1 MGGFLVPAS
10 SMAQMLCGPYAEIA
24 RVLENDYQEQKVAGG
39 LSNTGALVELFV
51 ADRRS
56 WTIVFTIP
64 GGPSCVLGGGESWEV
79 QTPRKPR
86 EES

>member
-1 MGGFLVPAS
+1 MGGFLVPAAAT
-10 SMAQMLCGPYAEIA
+10 AQMLCGPYAEIA

-39 LSNTGALVELFV
+39 LSDAGALVELFV

-64 GGPSCVLGGGESWEV
+64 GGPSCVLSGGESWEV
-79 QTPRKPR
+79 QRPPKPS

>member
-10 SMAQMLCGPYAEIA
+10 AMAQMLCAPHAEIV

-39 LSNTGALVELFV
+39 LSDAGALVELFV

-64 GGPSCVLGGGESWEV
+64 GGPSCVLSGGESWEV
-79 QTPRKPR
+79 QTPPKPS